1 MKRLGAAG
9 LLVLVLAARA
19 GAEEPGREA
28 VVHLRDGTV
37 IACVVLGYADGQ
49 FRVREDGAERRIDVD
64 AVDKVAFGKPVGD
77 YVRDP
82 FGVEERA
89 EPESR
94 PNGRGEPQRGELRRR
109 IENLLRAL
117 DERQLV
123 VVLARWTD
131 QFRDP
136 ELVRRAEAGIRR
148 MLSTAPVGDDLN
160 RNLRLATAVLKIAQ
174 GSERAAERILRELRR
189 DYPKDLFLQ
198 RLRVAELRRG
208 VDAVRRARPELR
220 RPGARLRRPS
230 P

>member
-19 GAEEPGREA
+19 GAEQPGREA

-64 AVDKVAFGKPVGD
+64 AVDKVAFGKAVGD

-89 EPESR
+89 EPDAPGPR
-94 PNGRGEPQRGELRRR
+94 PNGRGELRRR

-174 GSERAAERILRELRR
+174 GSERAAERILGELRR
-189 DYPKDLFLQ
+189 DYPKDLLLR